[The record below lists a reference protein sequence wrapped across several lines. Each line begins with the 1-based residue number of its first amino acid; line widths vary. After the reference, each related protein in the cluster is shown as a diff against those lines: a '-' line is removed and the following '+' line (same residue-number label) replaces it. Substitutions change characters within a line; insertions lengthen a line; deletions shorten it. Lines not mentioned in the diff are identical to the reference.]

1 MKRKY
6 FLSRSFQSGVLIFLL
21 LEFWHG
27 CSPSRVVDDRI
38 LLVNNGESQACI
50 VAGAEDRI
58 AAQSLR
64 SYIKQEG
71 GALLDIVAPGED
83 TRRRERCQI
92 LVGTPQSNPS
102 VARAIQEHRLSL
114 DRTELNDEGYILKTL
129 PLPKGHLIVAAGTE
143 KRGVFYAVGELKRYY
158 LRKEGDRLYALK
170 ADVRE
175 APAFKYRWLWTWD
188 WRMEWGGTEAGG
200 KTMGEGDYKKRPE
213 SFVKDYKACI
223 DFMSENGLN
232 GLVIWGF
239 LRDAHGG
246 VEASQEICRYA
257 AERGVRILPG
267 IGTSGY
273 RGYYFEG
280 NHEFNAPTWVSRH
293 PELASRVLYEGK
305 PVPGCPCPSK
315 PANKKWLA
323 DGARW
328 LFENFEIGGVN
339 LEMGDFFVCPCPDC
353 RKARAAISSDEPDYY
368 RDMAICLKEL
378 IPVMRAAA
386 PDAWLSYATYT
397 GFNKE
402 MMARPPK
409 FIELIP
415 DDAICQWTVTG
426 MMGDKDIPDPMRRLA
441 GWPPDLKPMAR
452 HNIGYLHWA
461 NKSTSTENDFF
472 VRRFQAAAANS
483 ARSGLEGLAFYG
495 ELGDGAPNMLL
506 NYLAFKEFCFH
517 PEMTVNEFTAK
528 RLAPLYGETH
538 AADLWKV
545 IDGLSGLPKGKNG
558 AAVQAVLAV
567 VDSAATDGSPNTKD
581 NWRKLRDFLGGI
593 R

>member
-1 MKRKY
+1 MKKTHLIK
-6 FLSRSFQSGVLIFLL
+6 LSVFCGAVLSLPG
-21 LEFWHG
+21 FWFG
-27 CSPSRVVDDRI
+27 CGPSKAIDGRI
-38 LLVNNGESQACI
+38 LLARNGVSRACI
-50 VAGAEDRI
+50 VAGTDDRI
-58 AAQSLR
+58 AAVSLQNC
-64 SYIKQEG
+64 IKQEC
-71 GALLDIVAPGED
+71 GAVLELVAPAEADG
-83 TRRRERCQI
+83 RRERCEI

-102 VARAIQEHRLSL
+102 LAHAIQVHGLSL
-114 DRTELNDEGYILKTL
+114 DRAALTDEGYILKTL
-129 PLPKGHLIVAAGTE
+129 PAAKGQLIIAAGTE

-158 LRKEGDRLYALK
+158 LRKERADLYALR

-200 KTMGEGDYKKRPE
+200 KTMGEGDYKKSPE
-213 SFVKDYKACI
+213 SFVKDYKACV

-232 GLVIWGF
+232 GLIIWGF

-246 VEASQEICRYA
+246 VGAAQEICRYA

-267 IGTSGY
+267 VGTSGY

-280 NHEFNAPTWVSRH
+280 NHEFNAPTWISRH
-293 PELASRVLYEGK
+293 PKLASRVLYEGK

-315 PANKKWLA
+315 PENKKWLA

-353 RKARAAISSDEPDYY
+353 RKAREAIPSNDPDYY
-368 RDMAICLKEL
+368 KDMAICLREL
-378 IPVMRAAA
+378 LPVMRAAA

-397 GFNKE
+397 GFNKD
-402 MMARPPK
+402 MMARPPR

-426 MMGDKDIPDPMRRLA
+426 MMGDKDIPDPMRTLA
-441 GWPPDLKPMAR
+441 GWPPDLKPMAK

-461 NKSTSTENDFF
+461 NKSTSTETDFF
-472 VRRFQAAAANS
+472 LRRFQAAAANS

-495 ELGDGAPNMLL
+495 ELGDGTPNMLL

-517 PEMTVNEFTAK
+517 PEMTVGEFTAK
-528 RLAPLYGETH
+528 RLAPLYGADR
-538 AADLWKV
+538 AADLWKI
-545 IDGLSGLPKGKNG
+545 IDDVSGLPKDK
-558 AAVQAVLAV
+558 
-567 VDSAATDGSPNTKD
+567 SAAAIRAALPVAELAAAAAPSYAQD
-581 NWRKLRDFLGGI
+581 NWRKLRDFLGAV